1 VGRGELRL
9 RVLRSLPATHQQYL
23 CRAIRILCLSYLR
36 KRHVPAGQ
44 VTPDEL
50 LSEIWQKLLGTVSL
64 DSDETE
70 ECTTALPPEGSINP
84 DAPEGDGRVVW
95 LIQEIG
101 GPDAIRHRHEDLL
114 RRLHGRVRDGRRPIK
129 QLENEDEEIRSD
141 PDEPSTL
148 QQEDAHRAWHGLLIT
163 ANVRFQKHDDVSML
177 LHVMNDVRDLL
188 DESSSQWPIKKMI
201 DLLNERFPP
210 PSWTDD
216 RVDNAKRRLMNWIN
230 RLKQKNGL
238 DTTDLKDLFARVA
251 RTKEKGEASIGMG
264 ITSVKLN

>member
-1 VGRGELRL
+1 VRQTAGFGRPRRPTRKINFLGVVPESRFSSRNPYDTPVRPSPGGGGGVGVGRGELRL

-188 DESSSQWPIKKMI
+188 DESSSQA
-201 DLLNERFPP
+201 D
-210 PSWTDD
+210 
-216 RVDNAKRRLMNWIN
+216 
-230 RLKQKNGL
+230 QKN
-238 DTTDLKDLFARVA
+238 DRF
-251 RTKEKGEASIGMG
+251 TK
-264 ITSVKLN
+264 